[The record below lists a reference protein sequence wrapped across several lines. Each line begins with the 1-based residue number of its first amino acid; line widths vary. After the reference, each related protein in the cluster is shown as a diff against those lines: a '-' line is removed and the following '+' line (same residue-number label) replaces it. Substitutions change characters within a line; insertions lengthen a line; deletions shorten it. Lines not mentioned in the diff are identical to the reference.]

1 MTPTVFFVI
10 GPAGSGKSTV
20 SRQLARRYDAAY
32 LDKDT
37 VATAFT
43 ELLLEQN
50 GSDRNDRDHNEYYL
64 STILPLEY
72 ATLLRLCADNL
83 GVGRSV
89 VLDAPFGRFFADGD
103 YLLEATADW
112 PDASLVVVH
121 VTAAGPLVQDRV
133 ARRGYARDTWKLA
146 HWDQFW
152 ATTQATTCNWSGA
165 THLTL
170 DNSSDTLDLDGFD
183 TALRAAAGR
192 VSGANGQEPAAGPG
206 TA

>member
-1 MTPTVFFVI
+1 MTPRVFFVI

-50 GSDRNDRDHNEYYL
+50 GSDKDDRDHNAYYQ

-83 GVGRSV
+83 DVGRSV
-89 VLDAPFGRFFADGD
+89 VLDAPFGRYFGDRD
-103 YLLEATADW
+103 YLVNATTDW
-112 PDASLVVVH
+112 PEAELVVVH
-121 VTAAGPLVQDRV
+121 VTAEGHAVHDRV
-133 ARRGYARDTWKLA
+133 ARRGFPRDTWKLA
-146 HWDQFW
+146 HWDEFW
-152 ATTQATTCNWSGA
+152 TAATNTPCEWSGA
-165 THLTL
+165 THILL
-170 DNSSDTLDLDGFD
+170 DNSADTLDLGGFEE
-183 TALRAAAGR
+183 ALHALIA
-192 VSGANGQEPAAGPG
+192 
-206 TA
+206 

>member
-1 MTPTVFFVI
+1 VTPTAFFVI

-20 SRQLARRYDAAY
+20 SRQLARRYAAAY

-50 GSDRNDRDHNEYYL
+50 GSDKNDRDHSGYYQ

-83 GVGRSV
+83 DVGRSV
-89 VLDAPFGRFFADGD
+89 VLDAPFGRFFADRD
-103 YLLEATADW
+103 YLLKATADW
-112 PDASLVVVH
+112 PDANLVVVH
-121 VTAAGPLVQDRV
+121 VVAASPVVQDRV
-133 ARRGYARDTWKLA
+133 ARRGYPRDSWKLA

-152 ATTQATTCNWSGA
+152 ATTQAAACEWTGA
-165 THLTL
+165 THITL
-170 DNSSDTLDLDGFD
+170 DNSTDTLDLDELD
-183 TALRAAAGR
+183 ATVHR
-192 VSGANGQEPAAGPG
+192 
-206 TA
+206 